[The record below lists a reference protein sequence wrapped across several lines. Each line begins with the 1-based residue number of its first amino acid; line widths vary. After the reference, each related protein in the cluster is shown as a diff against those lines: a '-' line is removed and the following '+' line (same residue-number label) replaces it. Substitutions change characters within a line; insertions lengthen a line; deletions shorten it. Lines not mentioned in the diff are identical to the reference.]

1 MTQEQSSER
10 STLQLG
16 WGIVLVLAG
25 IGVIYRI
32 PQVLPK
38 LAHIETFAKTMWL
51 AQFGSYLLAFLLIGG
66 GARKLIRHFTSKS
79 SENQD
84 EPTDR

>member
-16 WGIVLVLAG
+16 WGIALVVAG

-38 LAHIETFAKTMWL
+38 LANIETFASAMWFI
-51 AQFGSYLLAFLLIGG
+51 QFCFYLMAIILIGG
-66 GARKLIRHFTSKS
+66 GARKIIRHFQLKS
-79 SENQD
+79 TKNED
-84 EPTDR
+84 EPID